1 MWGVSGTGLRTI
13 LSLFLMIN
21 GVLLVQAHSDQA
33 VLEGTIVGENNLQNL
48 NGQTVEML
56 SHSFLLSEEKH
67 DGYSS
72 Y

>member
-1 MWGVSGTGLRTI
+1 
-13 LSLFLMIN
+13 MIN